1 MYNEKLEA
9 LITAALA
16 DGVLTDKEK
25 NLLFKKAE
33 AMGIDRDEFDLVLD
47 GRLAKR
53 KKEMEA
59 QAPQAAEP
67 EQKKRAIPQELDDL
81 IQEYLTDG
89 IISTKERQV
98 LLNKAQE
105 LGLNVDE
112 VDLYIDAQQQKAD
125 QAVAATMNKRRGKTC
140 PYCGSSIPDLTD
152 KCPNCGSNITPEAS
166 KELAEIIE
174 HLESA
179 LVNFKSGENIDKSK
193 AEVERYARQARMFY
207 GNNPKIQRLLDEVEV
222 ESEEALRAAKKRPW
236 LNLLKEKKE
245 LFLFI
250 AIMAVVGIIALVGTA
265 TDLFTPADQ
274 SASKTTRL
282 VEKAIE
288 EGDLAQAQV
297 LIDNYSKHWFQSSSD
312 IQSACDALSEAQKKQ
327 EEEGVYK
334 AIEAGN
340 YDSALEG
347 ISERVRYDDDAAQK
361 YYDTLCKCLDAMK
374 EKGVS
379 NVKLKKFINR
389 KIEVYRE
396 DAYHEEWSKANVKKR
411 LYEYI
416 N

>member
-81 IQEYLTDG
+81 IKEYLTDG
-89 IISTKERQV
+89 IISPKERQV

-125 QAVAATMNKRRGKTC
+125 QAVAATMNKHRGKTC
-140 PYCGSSIPDLTD
+140 PYCGSSIPELTD

-174 HLESA
+174 YLENA
-179 LVNFKSGENIDKSK
+179 LVNFKSGEDVDKSK
-193 AEVERYARQARMFY
+193 AEIERYVRKARMYY
-207 GNNPKIQRLLDEVEV
+207 GNNPKIQRLVEEVEEELEAT
-222 ESEEALRAAKKRPW
+222 ESEAKKKALMKNIKNIMGEVGPI
-236 LNLLKEKKE
+236 LILLLITCGGFFIYQVASPEAKKE
-245 LFLFI
+245 EQQELYNAAQEKTQSLGNKVLEMINNGDLNGAKNELSIYSIPDAFDSNDIVREFDGMYLALIKAYIERGNFDE
-250 AIMAVVGIIALVGTA
+250 AEDVGIS
-265 TDLFTPADQ
+265 F
-274 SASKTTRL
+274 RL
-282 VEKAIE
+282 KISNDYRWKE
-288 EGDLAQAQV
+288 
-297 LIDNYSKHWFQSSSD
+297 SSCY
-312 IQSACDALSEAQKKQ
+312 Q
-327 EEEGVYK
+327 
-334 AIEAGN
+334 
-340 YDSALEG
+340 
-347 ISERVRYDDDAAQK
+347 
-361 YYDTLCKCLDAMK
+361 
-374 EKGVS
+374 
-379 NVKLKKFINR
+379 KLKKEF
-389 KIEVYRE
+389 KQ
-396 DAYHEEWSKANVKKR
+396 KKR
-411 LYEYI
+411 DFSALKSEDDD
-416 N
+416 